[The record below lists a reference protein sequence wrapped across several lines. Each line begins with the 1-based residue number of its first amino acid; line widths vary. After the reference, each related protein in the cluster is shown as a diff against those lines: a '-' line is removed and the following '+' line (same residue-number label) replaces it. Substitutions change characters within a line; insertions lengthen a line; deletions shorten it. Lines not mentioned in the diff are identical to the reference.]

1 MVVKP
6 RIQIVQKQTRVNL
19 NPFVVVTNNFVM
31 MRYIVAMKMKL
42 VVNTNPTI
50 VAMMVKIAQ
59 PVVVVTPKNAVL
71 MAFVYPNVMKA
82 AVLVVVLE

>member
-42 VVNTNPTI
+42 VVHTNPT
-50 VAMMVKIAQ
+50 M
-59 PVVVVTPKNAVL
+59 VVVTPKNAVL